1 MPNTEGAIF
10 SIPISNQ
17 KSNMDK
23 NEETPVSNW
32 LATLGKDQK
41 DVVQRI
47 WDEFYEKLIRYAET
61 RVKTFPTSTL
71 DAEDIVLSVF
81 ESVWAASQQGRFDS
95 VQNRDELWWLLIA
108 MTHRKAVTHIRRETA
123 QKRTS
128 LHGKLP
134 VSMNSIENFQA
145 FVSTDRSPEY
155 FVIMEEEY
163 QRALK
168 KLSDDNLKKIAVYK
182 IQGYTHEEICELL
195 DISPA
200 TVTRKVRLIR
210 KVWSHE

>member
-1 MPNTEGAIF
+1 
-10 SIPISNQ
+10 
-17 KSNMDK
+17 
-23 NEETPVSNW
+23 
-32 LATLGKDQK
+32 
-41 DVVQRI
+41 
-47 WDEFYEKLIRYAET
+47 
-61 RVKTFPTSTL
+61 
-71 DAEDIVLSVF
+71 
-81 ESVWAASQQGRFDS
+81 
-95 VQNRDELWWLLIA
+95 